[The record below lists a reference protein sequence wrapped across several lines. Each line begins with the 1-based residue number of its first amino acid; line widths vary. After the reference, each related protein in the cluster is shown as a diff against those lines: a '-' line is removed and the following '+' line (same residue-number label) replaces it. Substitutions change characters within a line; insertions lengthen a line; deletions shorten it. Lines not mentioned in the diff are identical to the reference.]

1 MLTRNGWR
9 QAALSCFLAALGW
22 SPGAHADFPDRPVQM
37 IVPVPTGGGT
47 DSMARQVAKMLSQLW
62 GQPVVVD
69 NKAGAAG
76 IIGAQAVMKTPPDGY
91 TLLMSHDGVIT
102 ATSLLFKRP
111 DFDPIKQLAPI
122 SQLASLP
129 HVVSVNPSVPA
140 KNIQE
145 LVSLMRL
152 KAEKKESFGFATSAL
167 GSADHLA
174 GEQFKQ
180 SLGLQMLVVPYKSTV
195 PAMTDVVAGHVPFGF
210 FAISAALPM
219 VKNGNL
225 RAIAIT
231 SAKRSK
237 LLPQVPTVAETI
249 PGFETYSW
257 FGLWAPAGTPA
268 KITEKISADIRK
280 IFATPEMNAFLE
292 ANGFDS
298 AISTPTEFSEFI
310 RKEAAKTA
318 GLIQFANI
326 KID

>member
-1 MLTRNGWR
+1 MLKR
-9 QAALSCFLAALGW
+9 QILNKAASICLFAALGVH
-22 SPGAHADFPDRPVQM
+22 SLGHADFPDRPVQM

-76 IIGAQAVMKTPPDGY
+76 IIGAQAVMKMPADGY

-129 HVVSVNPSVPA
+129 HVVSVNPGVPA

-145 LVSLMRL
+145 LVSLMRQ

-237 LLPQVPTVAETI
+237 LMPQIPTVAETI

-257 FGLWAPAGTPA
+257 FGLWAPAGTPS

-280 IFATPEMNAFLE
+280 IFATPEMNAFIE
-292 ANGFDS
+292 TNGFDA

>member
-1 MLTRNGWR
+1 MLKR
-9 QAALSCFLAALGW
+9 QILNKAASICLFAALGVH
-22 SPGAHADFPDRPVQM
+22 SLAHADFPDRPVQM

-76 IIGAQAVMKTPPDGY
+76 IIGAQAVMKMPADGY

-129 HVVSVNPSVPA
+129 HVVSVNPGVPA

-145 LVSLMRL
+145 LVSLMRQ

-237 LLPQVPTVAETI
+237 LLPQIPTVAETI

-257 FGLWAPAGTPA
+257 FGLWAPAGTPS

-280 IFATPEMNAFLE
+280 IFATPEMNAFIE
-292 ANGFDS
+292 TNGFDA

>member
-1 MLTRNGWR
+1 MWIRKTLNT
-9 QAALSCFLAALGW
+9 AARIGLMAALGFATV
-22 SPGAHADFPDRPVQM
+22 AHADFPDRPVQM
-37 IVPVPTGGGT
+37 VVPVPTGGGT
-47 DSMARQVAKMLSQLW
+47 DAMARQVAKMLSQLW

-76 IIGAQAVMKTPPDGY
+76 IIGAQAVMKMPPDGY

-145 LVSLMRL
+145 LVTLMRL
-152 KAEKKESFGFATSAL
+152 KAERKESFGFATSAL

-180 SLGLQMLVVPYKSTV
+180 SLGLQMLVVPYKSTM

-280 IFATPEMNAFLE
+280 IFATPEMNAFIE

-298 AISTPTEFSEFI
+298 AISTPAEFSEFI

-326 KID
+326 KIE